1 MKKKSTKTCFFA
13 IESPFLPRYPH
24 DLFRCEH
31 ASQRFTFLRMKNL
44 SHKAIFFKEI
54 VGRYR
59 II

>member
-13 IESPFLPRYPH
+13 IESPFLPRSPH

-44 SHKAIFFKEI
+44 SHKAIFLKK
-54 VGRYR
+54 
-59 II
+59 